1 MRVLG
6 IADYRILWRAH
17 SYRRRVGIKLLAF
30 LGATASVGQVVLW
43 LADVSGGPSVAIA
56 LAILIPMGIAFAIT
70 SGLPAGEVTLRHQ
83 STDSTLI
90 IHVGNLLDT
99 RGAAV
104 VVTMNRFFDTNRR
117 WVSEESLIGQFKS
130 RFSGDPDA
138 AEFLASAAFNRQ
150 GLAPVGEIVDFTCKD
165 TRYLFLAVTNR
176 NAESRSSVVIDE
188 IWDALNSLW
197 QFARRNDI
205 SKLAVPIIGAGF
217 AHAQVGQTMLLTLL
231 LTSYSTAS
239 VERRVADLDL
249 VIRRA
254 DADYELVEFAKS
266 YSELVGYRMLQ
277 GKPITGRQIED
288 GNDKGALGKK
298 PTSVDLA

>member
-1 MRVLG
+1 
-6 IADYRILWRAH
+6 
-17 SYRRRVGIKLLAF
+17 
-30 LGATASVGQVVLW
+30 
-43 LADVSGGPSVAIA
+43 
-56 LAILIPMGIAFAIT
+56 MGIAFAIT
-70 SGLPAGEVTLRHQ
+70 SGLPVGEATLRQQ

-90 IHVGNLLDT
+90 IRVGNLFDT

-130 RFSGDPDA
+130 RFGGDSDA
-138 AEFLASAAFNRQ
+138 AQLLTSVSFNRQ
-150 GLAPVGEIVDFTCKD
+150 TPAPVGEIVDLTGKD

-176 NAESRSSVVIDE
+176 DAASRSTVVIDE
-188 IWDALNSLW
+188 IWEALNSLW
-197 QFARRNDI
+197 EFARRNDI

-217 AHAQVGQTMLLTLL
+217 AHAQVGRTMLLTLL

-239 VERRVADLDL
+239 SERRVGDL
-249 VIRRA
+249 VLVIPRA

-266 YSELVGYRMLQ
+266 YSELVGYKMMQ

-288 GNDKGALGKK
+288 GNDEGTLGKK
-298 PTSVDLA
+298 SRPVDDA